1 MKAGGHVMNAEEYQE
16 SLRGYSPTV
25 YIDGDLVESVAD
37 DPRLQPGIR
46 AVGVTYDFAQM
57 PQYGGLMLAEQ
68 KTSGKTVNR
77 MLHINR
83 HCEDLLSK
91 LEAVRLVCRESGCA
105 QRYLT
110 HDALNAIYQATWQM
124 AADTDGEQHD
134 RFLSYLHRVQNED
147 LTLGVAMTDGKG
159 DRSKRPSDQEI
170 LKSYVHI
177 VKRTPEGIVLSGVKA
192 IVTGGPYMHELLVM
206 PCRTMR
212 KEDADFAVCCAV
224 PIDAEGLTIISRPAG
239 RPGEAGAHFSAKY
252 GQSTAVCFFEDVFVP
267 WDRVFLGGEHEYT
280 EHLVT
285 SYANHHR
292 HSCIGARAGFGDL
305 LIGAGSLMTEAN
317 GLDLASVPHL
327 RDSMAE
333 LIKLVEGFFACG
345 VAASVYGVEDPA
357 GSWMPEPVFS
367 NVGKLLLA
375 TQIYDMHRIAHEV
388 SGGLIVAL
396 PGPEEDHNPATSGDL
411 SSVLAGRPDVPYDQR
426 MQVARFMEDITASST
441 GGWYSVISL
450 HGGGSPQAMKR
461 EIFRRY
467 PIEERRALV
476 EKLLDRGVAATISSG
491 APSRQ
496 RQPGSCCA
504 EGCKPTPITEDTA
517 QDLDK

>member
-1 MKAGGHVMNAEEYQE
+1 MLMKAGGRIMSAAEYEE
-16 SLRGYSPTV
+16 SLREYSPTV
-25 YIDGDLVESVAD
+25 YVDGDLIESVVD
-37 DPRLQPGIR
+37 EPRLQPGVR
-46 AVGVTYDFAQM
+46 AIGVTYDFAQR
-57 PQYGGLMLAEQ
+57 PEYGGLMLAEQ
-68 KTSGKTVNR
+68 ATSGKTVNR

-83 HCEDLLSK
+83 HSEDLLSK
-91 LEAVRLVCRESGCA
+91 LEAVRLLCRESGCA

-124 AADTDGEQHD
+124 SDDHGGEQHE
-134 RFLSYLHRVQNED
+134 RFLAYLHRIQDED

-159 DRSKRPSDQEI
+159 DRSKRPGDQQNI
-170 LKSYVHI
+170 DSYVHI
-177 VKRTPEGIVLSGVKA
+177 TERRAEGIVISGAKA

-212 KEDADFAVCCAV
+212 NEDADFAVCCAV
-224 PIDAEGLTIISRPAG
+224 PIDAKGLTIISRPAG
-239 RPGEAGAHFSAKY
+239 RPGEADAQFSSKY
-252 GQSTAVCFFEDVFVP
+252 GQSVAVCHFDQVLVP
-267 WDRVFLGGEHEYT
+267 WDQVFLAGEHDYT

-317 GLDLASVPHL
+317 GLDMDAVPHL

-345 VAASVYGVEDPA
+345 VAASVYGVEDPC

-396 PGPEEDHNPATSGDL
+396 PGPDEDHNPATSGDL
-411 SSVLAGRPDVPYDQR
+411 ASVLAGRPDIPYDQR
-426 MQVARFMEDITASST
+426 KEVARFLGDITASST

-461 EIFRRY
+461 EIYRRY
-467 PIEERRALV
+467 PIEERRSLV
-476 EKLLDRGVAATISSG
+476 ERLLDRGVAESGSSG
-491 APSRQ
+491 APNRQ
-496 RQPGSCCA
+496 KQPGQCCA
-504 EGCKPTPITEDTA
+504 TGCQPPEAIDENTEE
-517 QDLDK
+517 